1 MKRIDILTLFPD
13 FFDKFVD
20 TSIIKRAIDKQIVQV
35 NCVNIRD
42 FSLDKNKRVDDY
54 PTGGGAGMILQCQ
67 PVIDAIRS
75 VKKENSK
82 VYLLSASGKTF
93 NQQMAHELANIDHL
107 ILVCGHYEGVD
118 ARILNEVDDEISIGD
133 YILTGGEIPAM
144 IVADATIRLLEGSI
158 SSDSTKEESFE
169 SGLLEY
175 PQYTFPR
182 VYEDNKI
189 PDILFSGNHLAIKEW
204 RFKQSYLKTLAN
216 RPDLI
221 AKKIFTKQETKWIE
235 ELTNSSS
242 ETVAIKKAQK
252 FMK

>member
-189 PDILFSGNHLAIKEW
+189 PDILFSGNHLTIKEW

-242 ETVAIKKAQK
+242 ETIAIKKAQK

>member
-1 MKRIDILTLFPD
+1 MKRIDILTLFPH
-13 FFDKFVD
+13 FFNEFVN
-20 TSIIKRAIDKQIVQV
+20 TSIIKRAIEKKIVEV
-35 NCVNIRD
+35 NCIDIRD

-67 PVIDAIRS
+67 PVMDAIRS
-75 VKKENSK
+75 VKTSQSK
-82 VYLLSASGKTF
+82 VYLLSASGVTF
-93 NQQMAHELANIDHL
+93 NQSMAHEFAKMEHL
-107 ILVCGHYEGVD
+107 ILICGHYEGVD
-118 ARILNEVDDEISIGD
+118 ARILDEVDGELSIGD

-158 SSDSTKEESFE
+158 SNASLQDESFE

-182 VYEDNKI
+182 EYENKKI
-189 PDILFSGNHLAIKEW
+189 PDILFSGNHEAIQAW
-204 RFKQSYLKTLAN
+204 RFKQSYLKTLTN

-221 AKKIFTKQETKWIE
+221 AKKTFTKKEKKWLN
-235 ELTNSSS
+235 ELSNSSS
-242 ETVAIKKAQK
+242 ETLAIEKAKK

>member
-82 VYLLSASGKTF
+82 VYLLSAS
-93 NQQMAHELANIDHL
+93 
-107 ILVCGHYEGVD
+107 
-118 ARILNEVDDEISIGD
+118 RILNEVDDEISIGD

-189 PDILFSGNHLAIKEW
+189 PDILFSGNHLTIKEW

-242 ETVAIKKAQK
+242 ETIAIKKAQK

>member
-189 PDILFSGNHLAIKEW
+189 PDILFSGNHLTIKEW

-221 AKKIFTKQETKWIE
+221 AKKTFTKQETKWIE